1 LPLEEIIMEE
11 NLFEQPAGNPANRR
25 SFLRN
30 LSMIGAA
37 VPAAMLS
44 KTAHADAALSAAGN
58 EPLRVAQAEPP
69 KPKAVPAGA
78 VENGDFKTLQD
89 IVLAARRNL
98 KPELWTHLT
107 GGSESET
114 TIRRNRM
121 AYESLALRQRVL
133 INVEN
138 VDISTTLLGQKLE
151 LPVFVCPVGGY
162 TGQAH
167 AQGIVAVVRG
177 AEAAGTTAICAS
189 NVRPGF
195 AAAAKAAKHPLI
207 YQLYIT
213 SDRKWVADRLD
224 RVKAAGYRALCV
236 TVDRNFYS
244 RRERDLIGG
253 FERGGAGDDQ
263 SHQARL
269 NWNDVVW
276 MKDYIKLPLI
286 LKGIATAEDARL
298 AVEHGADVVYISNH
312 GGRQLDQGEGTLDVL
327 PEVVNAVRGRAEV
340 VLDGGVLRGTDVVKA
355 ISLGARAVGVGKLMG
370 YALAAGG
377 EAGVRRMLEL
387 MAIEVRTTMGL
398 IGATSLKELNPTR
411 VKRAMPVGLPTVT
424 SAFPWFEEQLRK

>member
-1 LPLEEIIMEE
+1 MEDRRSV
-11 NLFEQPAGNPANRR
+11 PTPNRR
-25 SFLRN
+25 TFLRN
-30 LSMIGAA
+30 LSFFGAA
-37 VPAAMLS
+37 SVPATMLARN
-44 KTAHADAALSAAGN
+44 AHANSPSPIERLQ
-58 EPLRVAQAEPP
+58 VAQAE
-69 KPKAVPAGA
+69 KPQPAA
-78 VENGDFKTLQD
+78 KPVALPVEERGDFATLQD
-89 IVLAARRNL
+89 IVFAAKRNL

-114 TIRRNRM
+114 TIRRNRL

-133 INVEN
+133 VDVEH
-138 VDISTTLLGQKLE
+138 VDIGTTFLGQKLD

-162 TGQAH
+162 TGLAH
-167 AQGIVAVVRG
+167 PQGIVTVVRG

-213 SDRKWVADRLD
+213 SDRKWVAERLD
-224 RVKAAGYRALCV
+224 RIKALGFRALCV
-236 TVDRNFYS
+236 TVDRNYYA

-253 FERGGAGDDQ
+253 FERAGAGGDQ

-269 NWNDVVW
+269 NWKDVAW
-276 MKDYIKLPLI
+276 MKDYVKLPLI

-298 AVEHGADVVYISNH
+298 AIEHGADVVYVSNH
-312 GGRQLDQGEGTLDVL
+312 GGRQLDQGEGTLDAL

-340 VLDGGVLRGTDVVKA
+340 VIDGGVLRGSDVVKA

-387 MAIEVRTTMGL
+387 LALEIRTTMGL
-398 IGATSLKELNPTR
+398 IGATSLKDLNPSR
-411 VKRAMPVGLPTVT
+411 VKKAMPVGLPTAT